1 MPPGAL
7 ARKISARN
15 SQLLFGRIVSS
26 GDWDAA
32 TAVPP
37 ATAQDGQ
44 FWKATSAGTYGGAT
58 IPNGALCLFSENLTV
73 VHYLVQEAGA
83 GGGGGGLPIQATDL
97 VVSVTTNAEF
107 NTALANYWN
116 YQFTATARY
125 IIQFATGYVISQQI
139 ALENRVMLNLVMRSQ
154 TTTDVDC
161 ATFAANAL
169 GIKTPFSFINCQLG
183 AFYGTFTSANGST
196 CLPMLVLGS
205 TLDFWNGNL
214 LAPATLNMSGFTLAG
229 SNGGMKLF
237 DWESRS
243 HNIMG
248 TTVTLDCHLDMQYC
262 NVNGMKFKIGGGSSQ
277 MAACS
282 GSVQIET
289 TAGAD
294 GLFYSIR
301 SNLTM
306 YLTHSTTATYTFVT
320 MWSGTLDMFITGTA
334 WTAKSGLYKIFE
346 AGGAT
351 AIRAYFLNSVTWH
364 PQAATDYFA
373 EVSSAAEFSM
383 YGGNLG
389 IDTTVATPT
398 FLMKVGAAGKVQ
410 NACGSGAGNN
420 FPAGAYTYNGTTA
433 MLEGAVTENGALV
446 MSRKAGENGN
456 GFLSVIPTEAGTT
469 TPDYSHSPE
478 TVIDV
483 EPADALTAA
492 TIDLINYTQNGGK
505 VTLNFLNNTISGVTW
520 AGGTFIGAPA
530 VGTAGTQVTFKYRA
544 SNATFYRIG

>member
-1 MPPGAL
+1 MSDPTVHELNDAIQRFKLYVQQNFPFKQTMYAGDTIPTVSPG
-7 ARKISARN
+7 I
-15 SQLLFGRIVSS
+15 
-26 GDWDAA
+26 AA
-32 TAVPP
+32 PI
-37 ATAQDGQ
+37 
-44 FWKATSAGTYGGAT
+44 GAT
-58 IPNGALCLFSENLTV
+58 YNQMFGNNLLKSWIKQTASDTGWIEDGA
-73 VHYLVQEAGA
+73 GGG

-97 VVSVTTNAEF
+97 VVSVTTNAEL

-214 LAPATLNMSGFTLAG
+214 LAPATLNMSGFTLTG
-229 SNGGMKLF
+229 SNGGMKLYS
-237 DWESRS
+237 WQGRS
-243 HNIMG
+243 HYIMG
-248 TTVTLDCHLDMQYC
+248 ATVTLDCHLDMQYC
-262 NVNGMKFKIGGGSSQ
+262 TMDGIKFKIGGGTSQ

-301 SNLTM
+301 SNLAM

-334 WTAKSGLYKIFE
+334 WTAKSGRDKIFE

-398 FLMKVGAAGKVQ
+398 FLMKVGDAGKVQ
-410 NACGSGAGNN
+410 NSCNSGAGNN
-420 FPAGAYTYNGTTA
+420 FPAGAYTYNGSNPIMEGATTA
-433 MLEGAVTENGALV
+433 QGCHVASKAASEG
-446 MSRKAGENGN
+446 GN
-456 GFLSVIPTEAGTT
+456 GFISIIPTEAGTS
-469 TPDYSHSPE
+469 TPSYTRTPE
-478 TVIDV
+478 AVIMVNPDT
-483 EPADALTAA
+483 ALTAA
-492 TIDLINYTQNGGK
+492 TIDLTNFMQGGTR
-505 VTLNFLNNTISGVTW
+505 VRFIFNNHNITGVTW
-520 AGGTFIGAPA
+520 AGATFSGAPA
-530 VGTAGTQVTFKYRA
+530 GATAGDQVEFKYRA
-544 SNATFYRIG
+544 SDSTFYRML